1 MTFGLVQTMVEGQE
15 QLTGEP
21 KAKGYGTARPGS
33 HLTKTSEGAASS
45 EETKESGAKE
55 PPDIK

>member
-1 MTFGLVQTMVEGQE
+1 MVEGQE